1 MSRQKR
7 ILLWLSGVIGVLT
20 IVLLA
25 LSLLAPRFINLE
37 SVKEKIIATLSK
49 TLEGK
54 IDLHKA
60 ELSFFPRPCIIIHQV
75 RLSIQEKA
83 EGTIKSLKIYPEILP
98 LLAGEIH
105 IAKIY
110 AETPD
115 FSIWIPEREEKLSL
129 IDIENKLSTLLHILK
144 VNAPGLDVCI
154 KKGRL
159 NLYKNQTANLS
170 FRDLDAQIAFPPRE
184 LKYTITARSG
194 NSDSIAMSGRI
205 EPENFKGEGSI
216 YVKDFKLHAFLDFLF
231 PDNVKHLVDSKVNL
245 RLTFQTDGIGVLQ
258 SEVEGSLPYLI
269 LQNRNQ
275 RVIIKG
281 RGIKAAFDINK
292 ERTQVSIN
300 KLELDDPRIT
310 WSGTLHINNTS
321 RYIDLILEGKE
332 VNVDEFR
339 DTALALAGDVPLVKD
354 ISFYVKGGKIPL
366 ITFHTQGGSLD
377 DLGKTENIVIK
388 GRMLGGEIFIP
399 GPDLAFKAVKGEC
412 VISKG
417 ILEGSQIHARLEN
430 AQLSEGGLRVGL
442 KGEDVPLHLETLA
455 KVNLAELL
463 PILKRIIKN
472 EPLLKEFNLISE
484 VRGNAQGRLVL
495 GETINSIQVGFD
507 VSNTKLS
514 ARYKRIPYS
523 VEVKEGSLSYDGIK
537 ISVKNVSGT
546 LGRSSFAK
554 LNGTLQLE
562 QPHNLEIAFGK
573 SSFILEEIHPWVSSY
588 EQLKSSLENIASL
601 QGAVFVT
608 SMNVK
613 GPLLNPEKWGFRMV
627 GALQNLKMNSP
638 LFPGP
643 LSLTS
648 RNFEVTPQQIS
659 LSKARTN
666 MLDASVTLSGFFKV
680 NLKGIQKADVSLNG
694 TARSSAIRWVREIM
708 NLPPEFRVPHAL
720 SLSESHLVWEE
731 TGNVS
736 FQGDMKI
743 RDGPDVVLDIHKTLK
758 ELSIKKIFVKDRSS
772 NATLSFNNQVK
783 KVSFAFAGILTRK
796 TVDTL
801 IILPEFP
808 GGSIKGDFQT
818 EIQIE
823 KPARINAQGK
833 LNGEKIV
840 IPWKSG
846 GPIKIGRLSL
856 DASIKGIKMEMNSLA
871 WGDNSLSLKGNLNS
885 NEKGVI
891 VDMDVSADR
900 LGWNS
905 IKQILAVNYG
915 EDKKSDQIWK
925 PAISGMVRLR
935 SKAVTFNRF
944 TVSRFH
950 ADISL
955 AGDAVDATI
964 TKADV
969 CTIPVS
975 GKLNISHD
983 DIETNFKIAS
993 RDQTIEPVVTC
1004 LGNKGLMTGRFDL
1017 QGKLSARG
1025 KLDTLIQ
1032 NLDGKLVFSAKDG
1045 RIYRYGTIAKI
1056 FGLLNVTEIFRGKL
1070 PDVAQ
1075 EGFAYHSISLKG
1087 KVKNGKLLFKEA
1099 VIDGSSM
1106 EIVCEGNIDLVENK
1120 VNLNMLVAPLKTVDF
1135 VLSKIPLVR
1144 DITGKHLVSIP
1155 IKVTGD
1161 LGNPEVTY
1169 LPLSSVGSGLLG
1181 IMERT
1186 IKLPVKIIQPLISN
1200 GTENQQDTDKD

>member
-7 ILLWLSGVIGVLT
+7 ILLWLAGVLG
-20 IVLLA
+20 VLAIFL
-25 LSLLAPRFINLE
+25 LTFSLLAPRFINLE

-49 TLEGK
+49 DLEGK
-54 IDLHKA
+54 IDLKKA
-60 ELSFFPRPCIIIHQV
+60 ELSFFPRPCIIIYQV
-75 RLSIQEKA
+75 RFSIQEKA

-105 IAKIY
+105 ISKIR
-110 AETPD
+110 AESPD

-129 IDIENKLSTLLHILK
+129 IEIENKLSTLLHILK
-144 VNAPGLDVCI
+144 VNAPGLNVAI

-159 NLYKNQTANLS
+159 NLYKNQSPNLL
-170 FRDLDAQIAFPPRE
+170 FQDINAQIAFPPRE
-184 LKYTITARSG
+184 LKYTITGHSG
-194 NSDSIAMSGRI
+194 NSDSIALSGRLD
-205 EPENFKGEGSI
+205 PENFKGKGSI
-216 YVKDFKLHAFLDFLF
+216 YVKNLKLHTFLNFLS
-231 PDNVKHLVDSKVNL
+231 PDNVKHVVDSIVNL

-258 SEVEGSLPYLI
+258 SEAVGSIPYLF
-269 LQNRNQ
+269 LQNGNQ
-275 RVIIKG
+275 RIIIKG
-281 RGIKAAFDINK
+281 RGIEAAFDINK
-292 ERTQVSIN
+292 ERTKVAIN
-300 KLELDDPRIT
+300 KLELDDPQIT
-310 WSGTLHINNTS
+310 LSGTLHINNTS
-321 RYIDLILEGKE
+321 RYTDLILEGKE

-366 ITFHTQGGSLD
+366 ITFHTQGSSLD
-377 DLGKTENIVIK
+377 DLAKTENIVIK
-388 GRMLGGEIFIP
+388 GHMLEGKIFIP
-399 GPDLAFKAVKGEC
+399 GPDLAFKAVKGDC

-417 ILEGSQIHARLEN
+417 ILEGSQIKALLGN
-430 AQLSEGGLRVGL
+430 NQLSEGKLRVGL
-442 KGEDVPLHLETLA
+442 KGKDVPFHLDTLA

-484 VRGNAQGRLVL
+484 VKGNAQGRLVL
-495 GETINSIQVGFD
+495 GETIGSIQVGFD

-514 ARYKRIPYS
+514 ARYKRIPYP
-523 VEVKEGSLSYDGIK
+523 VEVKEGSLSYDSVK

-546 LGRSSFAK
+546 LGKSTFTK

-562 QPHNLEIAFGK
+562 QPLNLEIAFGK
-573 SSFILEEIHPWVSSY
+573 SSLILEEIYPWVSSY
-588 EQLKSSLENIASL
+588 AQLKSSLENIVSL

-648 RNFEVTPQQIS
+648 RSFEVTPQRIS

-694 TARSSAIRWVREIM
+694 TASSSAIKWVKEIM
-708 NLPPEFRVPHAL
+708 NLPSEFKVPDAL
-720 SLSESHLVWEE
+720 SLSDSHLAWEE
-731 TGNVS
+731 TGNTS
-736 FQGDMKI
+736 FQGSMKI
-743 RDGPDVVLDIHKTLK
+743 RDGPDILLDIHKTLK
-758 ELSIKKIFVKDRSS
+758 ELSIKKFSVKDWSS
-772 NATLSFNNQVK
+772 NATLSFKNQDK
-783 KVSFAFAGILTRK
+783 KVNLAFSGILTRK

-808 GGSIKGDFQT
+808 GGSIKGDFQA
-818 EIQIE
+818 EIQID
-823 KPARINAQGK
+823 KPAIINAKGK

-840 IPWKSG
+840 IPWKSEV
-846 GPIKIGRLSL
+846 PIKIGRLSL
-856 DASIKGIKMEMNSLA
+856 DASIKGIKMEMNSLT
-871 WGDNSLSLKGNLNS
+871 WGDNLLSLKGNLNS
-885 NEKGVI
+885 NETGLI
-891 VDMDVSADR
+891 VDMDLSADR

-935 SKAVTFNRF
+935 SKALTFNRF
-944 TVSRFH
+944 TVSPFH

-955 AGDAVDATI
+955 AGGAVDATI

-975 GKLNISHD
+975 GKLNISRNN
-983 DIETNFKIAS
+983 IETNFKIAS
-993 RDQTIEPVVTC
+993 RNQTIEPVVTC
-1004 LGNKGLMTGRFDL
+1004 LGNKDLMTGRFDL
-1017 QGKLSARG
+1017 QGELSARG
-1025 KLDTLIQ
+1025 KPDTLIQ
-1032 NLDGKLVFSAKDG
+1032 NLDGKLVFKAKDG

-1056 FGLLNVTEIFRGKL
+1056 FALLNVTEIFRGKL

-1087 KVKNGKLLFKEA
+1087 KVKNGKLLLKEA

-1120 VNLNMLVAPLKTVDF
+1120 VNLNVLVAPLKTVDF
-1135 VLSKIPLVR
+1135 IVSKIPLLSN
-1144 DITGKHLVSIP
+1144 ITGRYLISIP
-1155 IKVTGD
+1155 VRVTGD

-1181 IMERT
+1181 ILERT
-1186 IKLPVKIIQPLISN
+1186 IKLPIKIIQPFISN
-1200 GTENQQDTDKD
+1200 GTENQQGTDKD